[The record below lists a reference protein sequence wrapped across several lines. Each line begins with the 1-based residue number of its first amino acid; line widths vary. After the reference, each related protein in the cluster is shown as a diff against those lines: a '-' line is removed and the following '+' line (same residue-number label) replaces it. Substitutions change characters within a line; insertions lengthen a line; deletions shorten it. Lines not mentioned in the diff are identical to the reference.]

1 MRVHGVVRQLGIA
14 IVLAGTAAAQLYAP
28 PAEFKCMAKVSK
40 AGAKFMAARTKC
52 ATKCFQNVWKGLVPA
67 ADCSPPFGAFMT
79 ACTGNAEGKFAYA
92 ISNACDPAFK
102 PGTACPECYSGGN
115 CGLSGESS
123 ERVDSFANQI
133 DQLYPALFCEV
144 APTPFLLEMR
154 CMATAAKGVV
164 KYFTKVTKC
173 YDKCY
178 GLVQKGL
185 VAPLA
190 CAPPASE
197 PLVAECLADA
207 RADNIKYIDHDC
219 GPPPASPD
227 GCGAPYP
234 TAEGWIDLADAMTL
248 GDVPLTYCA
257 SPSGAFVE

>member
-1 MRVHGVVRQLGIA
+1 MRVHGMVRQLGIA
-14 IVLAGTAAAQLYAP
+14 IVLAGTASAQFYTL

-40 AGAKFMAARTKC
+40 AGSKFMAARTKC

-67 ADCSPPFGAFMT
+67 SDCSPPYGAFMQVC
-79 ACTGNAEGKFAYA
+79 AGNAEGKFAYG
-92 ISNACDPAFK
+92 ISKACDPDFN
-102 PGTACPECYSGGN
+102 PGTDCPECYSGGN

-123 ERVDSFANQI
+123 SRVHDFAAQI
-133 DQLYPALFCEV
+133 DGFYPGLFCEV
-144 APTPFLLEMR
+144 SPTPFLLEMR

-164 KYFTKVTKC
+164 KHFTKVTKC

-178 GLVQKGL
+178 GLVQKGVVPAL
-185 VAPLA
+185 D
-190 CAPPASE
+190 CAPPASQ

-207 RADNIKYIDHDC
+207 RADSIKYIGHDC

-227 GCGAPYP
+227 GCGSPYP
-234 TAEGWIDLADAMTL
+234 TAEEWVDYAEALTV